1 MVPLS
6 ALLPS
11 WLELAGLCG
20 VVVAGLVLMLC
31 GRAFVR
37 CRGTPELQLMAGW
50 GGYALALTLWGVAT
64 TRTMAIPTT
73 AAILL
78 AGGVLALPGW
88 RPTRADWLG
97 IARVMA
103 LSLPIWAIMAA
114 VKPALPDTFTNFLP
128 NAVYLF
134 DHGFFPADDRA
145 HAFATWPAFPYNVQL
160 ATYLASFPL
169 PQFPP
174 GALTHFNI
182 LLQVMTG
189 LLFARQLRPR
199 GGDLAAAPS
208 WAACAGG
215 LLLVTLLNPGFVPRI
230 DFTSYAEPALTVMV
244 AILGWLAAELLGAA
258 AEGRKSKG
266 ALGLFTLI
274 LVVLVGIKQVGIVL
288 AFGLGL
294 GAMILVL
301 ADRRIDRRAAV
312 TGLALAAVPA
322 LALYG
327 LWRGYVMTHFVSGE
341 LKLLPP
347 EHWQFEIL
355 PGTIASIVEAI
366 WEKPVY
372 FGAMLAVIAL
382 AVVLC
387 RREGLT
393 QRTRLL
399 LLTIVLFAVYNAFL
413 LLIYV
418 IHMGVVAGE
427 AAHSYFRYMTHLSLM
442 MTLALTI
449 TARAWWLERPAGRVS
464 AAWRLVPPLVVALI
478 LVAPVGFMKRLR
490 FDLQMPQPL
499 LWELAR
505 NIAGAVKDGDRI
517 ALLMPGDNGSDSLM
531 LRAALELVPP
541 RRRNLEIF
549 DVSSVPGG
557 LEAAAAHGYDRAVVS
572 CVEGAAAP
580 EAALMVQDGGTWR
593 IETVWPH
600 APVRGKERWTGV
612 LSAAPLC
619 RKD

>member
-1 MVPLS
+1 MSRLPEISDSFMTVPL
-6 ALLPS
+6 ANC
-11 WLELAGLCG
+11 A
-20 VVVAGLVLMLC
+20 
-31 GRAFVR
+31 
-37 CRGTPELQLMAGW
+37 QLIFG
-50 GGYALALTLWGVAT
+50 
-64 TRTMAIPTT
+64 
-73 AAILL
+73 
-78 AGGVLALPGW
+78 
-88 RPTRADWLG
+88 
-97 IARVMA
+97 
-103 LSLPIWAIMAA
+103 
-114 VKPALPDTFTNFLP
+114 
-128 NAVYLF
+128 
-134 DHGFFPADDRA
+134 
-145 HAFATWPAFPYNVQL
+145 
-160 ATYLASFPL
+160 
-169 PQFPP
+169 
-174 GALTHFNI
+174 
-182 LLQVMTG
+182 
-189 LLFARQLRPR
+189 
-199 GGDLAAAPS
+199 
-208 WAACAGG
+208 AGG

-244 AILGWLAAELLGAA
+244 AILGWLTADWLGAA

-266 ALGLFTLI
+266 ELRLFALI
-274 LVVLVGIKQVGIVL
+274 LVALVGIKQVGIVL
-288 AFGLGL
+288 ACGIGL
-294 GAMILVL
+294 GAVILAL
-301 ADRRIDRRAAV
+301 ADQRIDRRAAV

-327 LWRGYVMTHFVSGE
+327 LWRGYVMTHFVAGE

-347 EHWQFEIL
+347 AQWQFEIL
-355 PGTIASIVEAI
+355 PGTIANIIEAI
-366 WEKPVY
+366 WEKPIY

-382 AVVLC
+382 AIVLC

-427 AAHSYFRYMTHLSLM
+427 AAHSYFRYMTHLSLL
-442 MTLALTI
+442 MTLALTV
-449 TARAWWLERPAGRVS
+449 TVRAWWLERPAGRVS

-505 NIAGAVKDGDRI
+505 NIAGSVKDGDRI

-549 DVSSVPGG
+549 DVSSGGG
-557 LEAAAAHGYDRAVVS
+557 LDAAAARGYDRAIVS

-580 EAALMVQDGGTWR
+580 EAALMVRDDDAWR

-600 APVRGKERWTGV
+600 APVRSKERWTGV

-619 RKD
+619 HAER